1 MLLSIYQQIHLPPHT
16 KTHLLLSTDANWPLC
31 PLTTPPF
38 ATCAECA
45 QPINISNLVSA
56 HERTPS
62 PSAVAFAARMSR
74 HLLGQLYSKHH
85 RASKTKKKP
94 AEICSTIWNLKHTPD
109 SVSHSLSKIA
119 SRLLPSNLYSNH
131 QRASRAHA
139 PHLLANAPRISAGSR
154 PARIPARAHYP
165 QTQASCPL
173 ETQDIRAM
181 PGHNTRKNV
190 GPKPAKKLQE

>member
-1 MLLSIYQQIHLPPHT
+1 MRAAYQYL
-16 KTHLLLSTDANWPLC
+16 
-31 PLTTPPF
+31 
-38 ATCAECA
+38 
-45 QPINISNLVSA
+45 SNLVSA

-62 PSAVAFAARMSR
+62 PSTVAFAARMSR
-74 HLLGQLYSKHH
+74 YLLGQLYSKHH
-85 RASKTKKKP
+85 RASKTKKP
-94 AEICSTIWNLKHTPD
+94 AEICSTVWNLKRTPD

-119 SRLLPSNLYSNH
+119 SRLLLGNLYSIH
-131 QRASRAHA
+131 HAHA
-139 PHLLANAPRISAGSR
+139 PHLLANAPRIFAGSR

-181 PGHNTRKNV
+181 PEHNTPENV